1 MSKNLNLV
9 KTRFRLKPKC
19 AGYNQCVSENK
30 HKKYLQIFLKI
41 KLLHIN
47 FDLRIIFGWSGYV
60 YKHTQKL
67 MKVARKSAIS
77 DVVAAKHKK
86 ALRAKAKVVNHCR
99 YQVEAVQKKNY
110 ARVVRV
116 RQFQFNHLTSRF
128 IKSAKVSVSNAF
140 AYFSILQLAY
150 TTLMCVA

>member
-1 MSKNLNLV
+1 MSKNLNWV

-99 YQVEAVQKKNY
+99 YQVEAVQKKKLCSC
-110 ARVVRV
+110 
-116 RQFQFNHLTSRF
+116 RQNLKRCTLPRP
-128 IKSAKVSVSNAF
+128 
-140 AYFSILQLAY
+140 SIFGPHEHRNILAVIFVFPVGR
-150 TTLMCVA
+150 L

>member
-1 MSKNLNLV
+1 MSFKWKQMKISLV
-9 KTRFRLKPKC
+9 LQKIFYIGITYFENWLTYWLSGFVLKWNKMIVNHLKSGMWIGLKTRFRLKPKC

-41 KLLHIN
+41 KLLHID

-99 YQVEAVQKKNY
+99 Y
-110 ARVVRV
+110 
-116 RQFQFNHLTSRF
+116 
-128 IKSAKVSVSNAF
+128 
-140 AYFSILQLAY
+140 
-150 TTLMCVA
+150 